1 MTRYLT
7 QALDVL
13 REAECARNAIEVVV
27 VVVVVVAMVV
37 VVAVVVGVVII
48 FSWIQDVYYQFG
60 RSYRWM
66 LTGCLTD
73 VGVRNCPNV
82 KLFT

>member
-27 VVVVVVAMVV
+27 VVVVVV
-37 VVAVVVGVVII
+37 VAVVIGVVII